1 MGNVFTDRWQ
11 KIDTFNVNKSLLIVS
26 SLDSNYSVFG
36 QMLSLELIAT
46 IKCLK
51 NQLHFEDWLSGQEVV
66 TLQQGEGWPQNQF
79 VMYKVSF

>member
-11 KIDTFNVNKSLLIVS
+11 KIDTFNCQQKFINCQPG
-26 SLDSNYSVFG
+26 LDSNYSVFG

-51 NQLHFEDWLSGQEVV
+51 NQLHFED
-66 TLQQGEGWPQNQF
+66 
-79 VMYKVSF
+79 